1 VRQACEN
8 TLKELKTDYLDLYL
22 IHFPV
27 SFQHGVKEATSLKHM
42 TDVNLEE
49 TWKAMEQ
56 LVKDGLVKN
65 IGVSN
70 FEIEE
75 IQRIL
80 KMNTVPIA
88 CNQ

>member
-1 VRQACEN
+1 
-8 TLKELKTDYLDLYL
+8 
-22 IHFPV
+22 
-27 SFQHGVKEATSLKHM
+27 M
-42 TDVNLEE
+42 TNVDIEE
-49 TWKAMEQ
+49 TWRAMEN

-80 KMNTVPIA
+80 KINTVPIA